1 MVVEAE
7 VEDGGEAPSGEFD
20 VNVAL
25 QEVLKLSLIN
35 DGLCRGLHEAVK
47 TLDK

>member
-1 MVVEAE
+1 MSVDVGD
-7 VEDGGEAPSGEFD
+7 DGVAAEFD